1 MRKYI
6 LIFFFISQMLFLI
19 FMIIYKQKVSLGDA
33 MHWSWGSISTFT
45 CNLWL
50 SKNRW
55 KMNWLLWN
63 TNKPTALTKSLEFF
77 PSSSKKKKKIPNI
90 FGKLWRELKGVEFP
104 RFWNFTFSKI
114 LKLIALNDNF
124 ITQWIGNYQIWSV
137 TADEE
142 VGNWHA
148 RKWLL
153 EFK

>member
-6 LIFFFISQMLFLI
+6 LIFFLFLKCYFWFSWLFI
-19 FMIIYKQKVSLGDA
+19 NKKFLLVMPCTEVEGQFQRSHAISDSQRTGEKWIDSCETQTNLQHWQKV
-33 MHWSWGSISTFT
+33 WS
-45 CNLWL
+45 
-50 SKNRW
+50 
-55 KMNWLLWN
+55 
-63 TNKPTALTKSLEFF
+63 FF
-77 PSSSKKKKKIPNI
+77 LPLQKKKKIPNI